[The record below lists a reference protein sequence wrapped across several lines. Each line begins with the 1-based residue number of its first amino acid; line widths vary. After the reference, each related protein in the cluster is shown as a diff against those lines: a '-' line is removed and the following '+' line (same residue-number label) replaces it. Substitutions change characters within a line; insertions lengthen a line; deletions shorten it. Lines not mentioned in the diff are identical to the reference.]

1 MVGSRGGETPS
12 LMPEL
17 GAITFSGDVV
27 TLTAGRY
34 TASVCPS
41 RGAELCSLTFR
52 EGAGPGFSPAELLHR
67 ALDFSQ
73 PPAPEWYGHGQL
85 LFPAVGRHRDGRY
98 AWEGETRPMPLH
110 GLAMGARFS
119 APEAPVVGAGVCSF
133 RCVATEAALPAD
145 AAAASYPFPF
155 TLAVTFTLSHARG
168 LTVRHELTSRRP
180 AGNLPFAMGSHL
192 SFKAPLSGA
201 GVDLAPDV
209 PAEERL
215 AEKRARWARACKLRG
230 SVAAQLELAPG
241 SLLSGVAAPAP
252 AFAAQEGASLE
263 APGATDGVF
272 VVGDGGWLALEE
284 AGALRVRVAQ
294 RLLPP
299 AAGAAC
305 DWARLAREA
314 SLMVLWGAPPGS
326 PEAGGGDKD
335 GFLCVEPWLGGPDA
349 LNGAAAALAPGETCA
364 WEFHVDCASGGAAGE
379 WPPVP
384 F

>member
-1 MVGSRGGETPS
+1 
-12 LMPEL
+12 MPEP
-17 GAITFSGDVV
+17 ATITISGDVV
-27 TLTAGRY
+27 TLAAGRY

-41 RGAELCSLTFR
+41 RGAELCSLTYREAYR
-52 EGAGPGFSPAELLHR
+52 EGEAPPSPGLELLHR

-119 APEAPVVGAGVCSF
+119 APEALVAGAGVCSF

-155 TLAVTFTLSHARG
+155 TLSITFTLSHERG

-180 AGNLPFAMGSHL
+180 AGALPFALGSHL

-201 GVDLAPDV
+201 GVDLALDV
-209 PAEERL
+209 PAEKRL
-215 AEKRARWARACKLRG
+215 EEKRARWVRRCTLRG
-230 SVAAQLELAPG
+230 TVAAQLELAPG

-252 AFAAQEGASLE
+252 AFASKEGASLD

-272 VVGDGGWLALEE
+272 AVGDGGWLALEE
-284 AGALRVRVAQ
+284 AGAPRVRVAQ

-299 AAGAAC
+299 AAGGGGAAC

-314 SLMVLWGAPPGS
+314 ALMVLWGAPPGA

-364 WEFHVDCASGGAAGE
+364 WEFHVDCAGAGAE
-379 WPPVP
+379 AWPPVQW
-384 F
+384 